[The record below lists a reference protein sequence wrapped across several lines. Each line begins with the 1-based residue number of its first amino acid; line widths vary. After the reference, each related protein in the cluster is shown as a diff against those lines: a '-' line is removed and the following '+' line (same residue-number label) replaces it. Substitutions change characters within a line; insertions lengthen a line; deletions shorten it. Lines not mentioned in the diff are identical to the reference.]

1 MVFVVLRSGKVL
13 QYNAGGT
20 ITVEEGC
27 IAIRPDGD
35 KYLIARIPLDVV
47 ERAEFDK
54 PCRIRRARKMPKR
67 ADY

>member
-13 QYNAGGT
+13 QYNSGGM

-27 IAIRPDGD
+27 IAIRPSNE

-47 ERAEFDK
+47 ERAEFNK
-54 PCRIRRARKMPKR
+54 PCRIRRAQKMPKR
-67 ADY
+67 GDY